1 MTGVAGL
8 IGGGLT
14 NSGSMPIS
22 AGGGAAGPSTAK
34 SSTNTGFTVGA
45 FNMGGGSSSH
55 KTLLI
60 VGAVVA
66 IALFIVMK
74 K

>member
-1 MTGVAGL
+1 MMGAGL

-22 AGGGAAGPSTAK
+22 ASGGMAGPSTAT
-34 SSTNTGFTVGA
+34 SNNRNGFEVGA
-45 FNMGGGSSSH
+45 LNMGSGSNT
-55 KTLLI
+55 TLLI
-60 VGAVVA
+60 ICLVA
-66 IALFIVMK
+66 IAALFIVMK

>member
-1 MTGVAGL
+1 MMGTAGL

-14 NSGSMPIS
+14 NSGSMPVS
-22 AGGGAAGPSTAK
+22 AAGGMAGPSTAT
-34 SSTNTGFTVGA
+34 SNTRNGFSVGA
-45 FNMGGGSSSH
+45 LNMGSGSN

-60 VGAVVA
+60 VSVLA
-66 IALFIVMK
+66 IAALFIVVK

>member
-1 MTGVAGL
+1 MIPS

-22 AGGGAAGPSTAK
+22 AAGGAAGPSTAK
-34 SSTNTGFTVGA
+34 GQNDIGGIKNGSINF
-45 FNMGGGSSSH
+45 GGGSSSW
-55 KTLLI
+55 LPWL
-60 VGAVVA
+60 AVAAVA
-66 IALFIVMK
+66 IVWVVK